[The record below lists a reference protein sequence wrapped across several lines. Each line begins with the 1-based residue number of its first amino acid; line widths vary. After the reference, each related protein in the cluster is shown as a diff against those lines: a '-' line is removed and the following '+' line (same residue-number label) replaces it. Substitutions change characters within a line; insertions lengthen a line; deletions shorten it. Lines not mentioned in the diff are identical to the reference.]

1 MIRILVDGAADLSE
15 EECAERNI
23 VRVPILVDLDGVD
36 YGNRPY
42 DEFYEALIHSSGFP
56 VTSQVTPQGFVG
68 PFQDAVDAGDELV
81 CLILSSGL
89 SGTYQNALMAKEI
102 VGSDAIH
109 VIDTRHSTHAIRIMA
124 DYAERLIAEGC
135 TADEIEH
142 RILHL
147 RPRVRIIAG
156 LDTLSYLARS
166 GRISNPLAVVGDIA
180 HIKPVIT
187 FSSKGAVEVLG
198 KSLGIGKA
206 VSQVFRLIKDRGVDE
221 DYTSYEIYT
230 YGEANT
236 ERLHSHLVRAG
247 IHATDRLQV
256 GPVIGCHNGPEALG
270 MVFVSR

>member
-1 MIRILVDGAADLSE
+1 MIRILVDGSADLTA
-15 EECAERNI
+15 EECAARNI
-23 VRVPILVDLDGVD
+23 IRVPIPIDLNGVD
-36 YGNRPY
+36 YADRPY
-42 DEFYEALIHSSGFP
+42 DEFYEAMLHTKGFP
-56 VTSQVTPQGFVG
+56 VTSQVIPQGFME
-68 PFQDAVDAGDELV
+68 PFEKAVAAGDELI

-89 SGTYQNALMAKEI
+89 SGTYQNALMAKEL

-109 VIDTRHSTHAIRIMA
+109 VIDTRHSTHAIRIMV
-124 DYAERLIAEGC
+124 DYAERLIAEGH

-142 RILHL
+142 RILRL

-156 LDTLSYLARS
+156 LDTLEYLARS
-166 GRISNPLAVVGDIA
+166 GRIANPLAIVGDIA

-198 KSLGIGKA
+198 KALGTGKA

-221 DYTSYEIYT
+221 DYSSYEIYT

-236 ERLHSHLVRAG
+236 ERLHNHLVRAG

-256 GPVIGCHNGPEALG
+256 GPVIGCHNGPQALG